1 MDTFKIKEAI
11 EEEQY
16 TIWPHNTEYG
26 IGKLVATINPITHR
40 VDLTTYYQ
48 ENAVGGTKTEKV
60 LSPEEKTALQNQINR
75 LTSICKDRYEK
86 K

>member
-16 TIWPHNTEYG
+16 TIWPHNTECG

-75 LTSICKDRYEK
+75 LTSICKDRYENK
-86 K
+86 